1 MSLKLVVQESSR
13 EKNGNYY
20 AIIIANSHIATA
32 LLSSYSSKLC
42 EQMDELEELNVE
54 KIWPEAN
61 IKGSFDKR
69 GKVLSDI
76 NLVDTMIDLVMKK
89 GCGVISHGY
98 KGYVSVDLDEKELID
113 TLKLLREVSLSAEKT
128 TTLSSVFFKKTM
140 EEAKKM
146 LPTIRANESKLQHR

>member
-1 MSLKLVVQESSR
+1 M
-13 EKNGNYY
+13 GTDY

-42 EQMDELEELNVE
+42 EQMDELEKLDVE

-98 KGYVSVDLDEKELID
+98 KGYVRVDLDEKELID

-128 TTLSSVFFKKTM
+128 AALSPIFFKKTV
-140 EEAKKM
+140 EEAKKIQ
-146 LPTIRANESKLQHR
+146 PTVRASESKLQYR